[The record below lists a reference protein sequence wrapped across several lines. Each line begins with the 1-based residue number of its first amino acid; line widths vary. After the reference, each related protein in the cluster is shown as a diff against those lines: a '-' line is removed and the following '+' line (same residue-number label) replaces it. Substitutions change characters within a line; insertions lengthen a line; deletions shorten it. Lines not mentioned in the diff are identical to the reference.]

1 VAAETF
7 RETFQD
13 VNGTIDGM
21 LPIIDQ
27 WKQKYGE
34 EIATE
39 LIRAY
44 LTGVNDACRTM
55 STLGAGAQHAFY
67 ERLRG
72 N

>member
-7 RETFQD
+7 RKTFQD
-13 VNGTIDGM
+13 VNATLEEM
-21 LPIIDQ
+21 LPIVDQ

-44 LTGVNDACRTM
+44 LTGINDACRLT
-55 STLGAGAQHAFY
+55 STLGSGAQHALF